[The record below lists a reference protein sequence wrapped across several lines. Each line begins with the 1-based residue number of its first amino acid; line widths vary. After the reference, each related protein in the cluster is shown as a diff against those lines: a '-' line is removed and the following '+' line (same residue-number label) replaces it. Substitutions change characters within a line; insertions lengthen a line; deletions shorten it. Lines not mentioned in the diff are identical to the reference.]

1 MHDNLGATSFYYR
14 HLSLLLLLL
23 WQLENHQPKDLE
35 VLDSKDTYL
44 SSYCFIH
51 PFIYFIHSFIYFIH
65 LFIYFIHHFIY
76 SSIYLFYS
84 SIYFIHHL
92 FIHPFIYLFIYLFI
106 LFIHLFYSSFIYSSI
121 YLFIHLGV
129 LVDRSSKKSQRK
141 NIMMKIMMT
150 SLMMSGQN
158 KTVKMI
164 LIQPRLERYTVHRI
178 YAEYYNN
185 YFRLKRILRGLLL

>member
-44 SSYCFIH
+44 S
-51 PFIYFIHSFIYFIH
+51 IYLFYSSIY
-65 LFIYFIHHFIY
+65 LLY

-92 FIHPFIYLFIYLFI
+92 FIHPFIYFIHPFIYFIYLFI
-106 LFIHLFYSSFIYSSI
+106 YFIHHFIYLFIHLFVYSSI

-164 LIQPRLERYTVHRI
+164 LIQLRLERYTVHRI
-178 YAEYYNN
+178 YTEYYNN